1 MSFLRRITMIK
12 GHIRGHLVS
21 YIIFLIMTNN
31 VYQCLST
38 VYTIKSIIWSYSTV
52 RLLMNV
58 VLYYFLPICDRVEI
72 INYFSVL
79 QIPKQTC
86 VRYGKI
92 GTCKNRWTDVW
103 IPDMKN
109 DSNLYLFGTVQKRF
123 KILQNKFCFTFV
135 SEQTELNIKQNPLD
149 IWIYP
154 HLKRETFEL
163 NL

>member
-1 MSFLRRITMIK
+1 MIK

-72 INYFSVL
+72 INYFLCYKFRSRHVFATEKLVL
-79 QIPKQTC
+79 VKIDELMYESPTWKMIPIC
-86 VRYGKI
+86 I
-92 GTCKNRWTDVW
+92 
-103 IPDMKN
+103 
-109 DSNLYLFGTVQKRF
+109 YLAPSKKRF
-123 KILQNKFCFTFV
+123 KNLYKISFVLLLCLNK
-135 SEQTELNIKQNPLD
+135 LN
-149 IWIYP
+149 WISNKT
-154 HLKRETFEL
+154 HWIFEYIPI
-163 NL
+163 

>member
-1 MSFLRRITMIK
+1 MIN

-123 KILQNKFCFTFV
+123 KNLYKITFV
-135 SEQTELNIKQNPLD
+135 LLLCLNKLN
-149 IWIYP
+149 WISNKT
-154 HLKRETFEL
+154 HWIFEYIPI
-163 NL
+163 